1 MSVRSM
7 YICTLKSMSLRVY
20 PSLFLFSCGVSATF
34 ASLVHS
40 RDSTLQDEIFWR
52 ISASALGLSGVFL
65 SFLGINLFAQDELC
79 GVIGDRRWQ
88 LRFTIRFM
96 VVLVFLISGTVLSI
110 SFLCLDPVLKSDYSL
125 LERTGITINSTFTQL
140 PFKFRSIWYGMFHF
154 IYFVLRRLP

>member
-65 SFLGINLFAQDELC
+65 SFLGVNLFAQDELC
-79 GVIGDRRWQ
+79 GVIGNRRWQ
-88 LRFTIRFM
+88 LRFTIRFI
-96 VVLVFLISGTVLSI
+96 VVLVFSISGNLCSMFYQ
-110 SFLCLDPVLKSDYSL
+110 FLD
-125 LERTGITINSTFTQL
+125 
-140 PFKFRSIWYGMFHF
+140 
-154 IYFVLRRLP
+154 